1 MLIKFF
7 ISAAN
12 NGYLNGLANEF
23 NESTNSIRKE
33 LNNLSGAG
41 YLLKSKENNR
51 IIYNA
56 NTSHPMFEV
65 LQKIVRQHLGLEDIV
80 ETVIDRI
87 GDVDQIALT
96 GKYANGI
103 DSGNIEIII
112 NGLDV
117 NENYLNSIK
126 PKIKK
131 KIADRILSMGNEKW
145 GTIAKLQKEIDD
157 LREKDDMMFAFK
169 SKDEKLKFLDEI
181 DQYGNFLEEKYSKI

>member
-1 MLIKFF
+1 MLGSLITSKTRLRMLIKFF
-7 ISAAN
+7 VSAGN

-33 LNNLSGAG
+33 LNNLSSAG

-56 NTSHPMFEV
+56 NTSHPMFSV

-80 ETVIDRI
+80 ETVIKKI
-87 GDVDQIALT
+87 GDVNQIALT
-96 GKYANGI
+96 GDYAKGI

-112 NGLDV
+112 NGSDV
-117 NENYLNSIK
+117 NFEYLNNIK

-131 KIADRILSMGNEKW
+131 RIGRDISFLLNL
-145 GTIAKLQKEIDD
+145 KLNSNCII
-157 LREKDDMMFAFK
+157 LY
-169 SKDEKLKFLDEI
+169 EKLK
-181 DQYGNFLEEKYSKI
+181 

>member
-1 MLIKFF
+1 MLNSLITSKTRLRMLIKFF
-7 ISAAN
+7 VSAAN

-80 ETVIDRI
+80 ETVIERI

-96 GKYANGI
+96 GEYAKGI
-103 DSGNIEIII
+103 DSGIIEIII
-112 NGLDV
+112 NGSKV
-117 NENYLNSIK
+117 NNDYLEIIN
-126 PKIKK
+126 PKIKEK
-131 KIADRILSMGNEKW
+131 IGRDVSFLLNQRLDSNSIILYQKIAI
-145 GTIAKLQKEIDD
+145 
-157 LREKDDMMFAFK
+157 
-169 SKDEKLKFLDEI
+169 
-181 DQYGNFLEEKYSKI
+181 

>member
-1 MLIKFF
+1 MLNSLITSKTRLRMLIKFF

-51 IIYNA
+51 VIYNA

-80 ETVIDRI
+80 ETVIERI

-96 GKYANGI
+96 GEYAKGI
-103 DSGNIEIII
+103 DSGNIEVII
-112 NGLDV
+112 NGPNV
-117 NENYLNSIK
+117 NNDYLNIIK

-131 KIADRILSMGNEKW
+131 KIGREVSFLLNQKPELNSIILYKK
-145 GTIAKLQKEIDD
+145 TK
-157 LREKDDMMFAFK
+157 R
-169 SKDEKLKFLDEI
+169 
-181 DQYGNFLEEKYSKI
+181 

>member
-41 YLLKSKENNR
+41 YLLKSKKNNR

-56 NTSHPMFEV
+56 NTSHPMFSV
-65 LQKIVRQHLGLEDIV
+65 LQKIVRQHLGLEEIV
-80 ETVIDRI
+80 ETVIKRI
-87 GDVDQIALT
+87 GDVSEIALS
-96 GKYANGI
+96 GDYAKGI

-112 NGLDV
+112 NGSKV
-117 NENYLNSIK
+117 NNDYLENIK

-131 KIADRILSMGNEKW
+131 KIGRDV
-145 GTIAKLQKEIDD
+145 
-157 LREKDDMMFAFK
+157 
-169 SKDEKLKFLDEI
+169 
-181 DQYGNFLEEKYSKI
+181 NFLLNQNLDSDNIVLYTKTN

>member
-7 ISAAN
+7 VSAAN

-33 LNNLSGAG
+33 LNNLSSAG
-41 YLLKSKENNR
+41 YLQKSKNNNKV
-51 IIYNA
+51 IYNA
-56 NTSHPMFEV
+56 NTSHPMFDV
-65 LQKIVRQHLGLEDIV
+65 LQKIVRHHLGLEEIV

-96 GKYANGI
+96 GEYAKGI

-112 NGLDV
+112 NGKDV
-117 NENYLNSIK
+117 NNDYLDNIK

-131 KIADRILSMGNEKW
+131 KIGREVSFLLNQKLDSNSIILFRKTNK
-145 GTIAKLQKEIDD
+145 
-157 LREKDDMMFAFK
+157 
-169 SKDEKLKFLDEI
+169 
-181 DQYGNFLEEKYSKI
+181 

>member
-7 ISAAN
+7 VSAAN

-33 LNNLSGAG
+33 LNNLSKAG
-41 YLLKSKENNR
+41 YLQKSKENNR
-51 IIYNA
+51 VIYNA

-80 ETVIDRI
+80 ETVIERI

-96 GKYANGI
+96 GEYANGI
-103 DSGNIEIII
+103 DSGKIEIII
-112 NGLDV
+112 NGDNV
-117 NENYLNSIK
+117 NKDYLEKIR

-131 KIADRILSMGNEKW
+131 KIGREVSFLLYQKLDSNSIILYK
-145 GTIAKLQKEIDD
+145 
-157 LREKDDMMFAFK
+157 
-169 SKDEKLKFLDEI
+169 
-181 DQYGNFLEEKYSKI
+181 KISR

>member
-1 MLIKFF
+1 MLGSLITSKTRLRMLIKFF

-33 LNNLSGAG
+33 LNNLSNAG
-41 YLLKSKENNR
+41 YLLKSKQNNR

-87 GDVDQIALT
+87 GDVDLIALT
-96 GKYANGI
+96 GKYAEGI

-112 NGLDV
+112 NGTKV
-117 NENYLNSIK
+117 NNEYLENIK

-131 KIADRILSMGNEKW
+131 KIGREVSFLLNQKLDSYSIIL
-145 GTIAKLQKEIDD
+145 
-157 LREKDDMMFAFK
+157 FK
-169 SKDEKLKFLDEI
+169 KTVE
-181 DQYGNFLEEKYSKI
+181 